1 MWNADIFLKFN
12 VKNVFYLLIRE
23 EICWIAFL
31 SCLEQVLLLR
41 GFAWRQSSHY
51 DFWVDNTYWHI
62 LSLTAY
68 IHTLI
73 TNKVRVKV
81 FIYLLISER
90 EDCCKLTKKWI
101 PHQKNFYFLLAGKC
115 PYPSSICLNQVFW
128 EHLIYHIATCVATE
142 EPSDMGYQQT
152 LMYGRYSKAERPIK
166 PPAASNISPHFYGR
180 DGQLWSRPWG
190 LWLRKKPGNRSWLRE
205 KSQKKCDGDGWV

>member
-1 MWNADIFLKFN
+1 MFFLSFNKRGDLLNCIFILLGTSLTTKRFCLETIFTLWFLSWQY
-12 VKNVFYLLIRE
+12 VLTHFISYRIHSYSHHQQSKSKSFYL
-23 EICWIAFL
+23 
-31 SCLEQVLLLR
+31 
-41 GFAWRQSSHY
+41 
-51 DFWVDNTYWHI
+51 
-62 LSLTAY
+62 
-68 IHTLI
+68 
-73 TNKVRVKV
+73 
-81 FIYLLISER
+81 FINFSER

-128 EHLIYHIATCVATE
+128 EHLIYHIATCVGTE

-166 PPAASNISPHFYGR
+166 PPSSWNISPNFTFFYGR
-180 DGQLWSRPWG
+180 VGQLWSRPWG